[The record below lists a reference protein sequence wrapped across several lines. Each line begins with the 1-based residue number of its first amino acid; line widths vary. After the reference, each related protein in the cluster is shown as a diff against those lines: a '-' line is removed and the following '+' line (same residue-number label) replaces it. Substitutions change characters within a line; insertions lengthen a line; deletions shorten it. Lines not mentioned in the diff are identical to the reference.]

1 MSKFCSPTGLGFI
14 AAIVLATTYFSH
26 EAVAKT
32 CEKPVAVAVSVQG
45 EVNARKGGAVYW
57 EPVRRKD
64 AFCPGDA
71 VRVMAQSRA
80 DFLLINETTLR
91 LDQNTEIVFTPPER
105 EKEFWLDVLLGGTYF
120 MSRTPRTFR
129 VHTPFVNAGI
139 EGTEF
144 FIGVEKDRALLTVFE
159 GRVAAAKDRGEVAVS
174 RGQSV
179 VAEAGRAPVL
189 RTEVKPR
196 DAVRWTLFYPVVS
209 ATRPGAPSGWQ
220 DRAANLLAVGRV
232 DEASAEIEEVLK
244 TSPGNADALSLQA
257 VIAVAQN
264 ERGKALDLAKKA
276 VAAAPD
282 SATALVALS
291 YAQQADFDLEGAL
304 ASLREAVK
312 KEPGNALARA
322 RLSEILL
329 SFGFLDEA
337 LDEAKKAAALPPE
350 IARTQTVLGFAYL
363 AQIRTK
369 ESRAAFEKAI
379 GLDQADPLPRL
390 GMGLATI
397 RDGDVEEGRK
407 EIEIAASLDPNNSL
421 IRSYLGKAYYE
432 EKRGKTAAT
441 QFTMAKELDPN
452 DPTPYFYDAILKQSA
467 NRPVEALHDLQKS
480 ISLNDDRAVYR
491 SRLLLD
497 EDLAA
502 RSANLGRIY
511 DDLGFQQL
519 ALVEGWK
526 SVNTDPANFS
536 AHRFLA
542 DSYAALPRHEIARV
556 SELLQS
562 QLLQPISINPVQ
574 PRLAQNNILILEG
587 AGPSSPSFNEFNP
600 LFNRNRLALQASGVA
615 GSQGT
620 WGDEVAF
627 SGLKNRYSFSIGQY
641 HSETDGFRENNDLKQ
656 NIYNVF
662 TQASLSYKTSVLA
675 EFRSFDTEHGDLEMR
690 FNPDNFYNN
699 LKQYNKYRNG
709 RIGFHHAFVPGSDL
723 IGTMVYEYNRFN
735 SQLTDSFPF
744 PVPPPGFVLESDI
757 QRQVDE
763 HTFGLEVQQQF
774 RRVRYNLVT
783 GAGFLHVDRSTSD
796 DTSLIPNPP
805 QDPLLFP
812 PIAFSTSQESTI
824 GHTNAYLYSYVR
836 WPDQVTWTIGA
847 SADFYIVSGAT
858 NPDQSKFNP
867 KFGVTW
873 TPLPGTT
880 IRAAAFR
887 VFRGDYPF
895 TNQTIEPTQV
905 AGFNQ
910 FYADAGGTESW
921 QYGIAIDQKITDN
934 LFAGAEYSHRDLDV
948 PTEVLVPPAPAS
960 IQILDWK
967 ERLGH
972 AYSYWTPHPWFA
984 LSADYLYQKFDRD
997 GDLAPEVK
1005 TQRVPMAIRF
1015 FHPCGAMAM
1024 FKGTYFD
1031 QEGTFFLIGQSPSTD
1046 TPESGEDRFWIFD
1059 ASVGYRFPKRYGIA
1073 SVEVRNLFDRQF
1085 QYQDTDPFNPVV
1097 WPERSVLFKI
1107 TLSI

>member
-1 MSKFCSPTGLGFI
+1 MSKIRFVTGLAFI
-14 AAIVLATTYFSH
+14 VAVILAAPHFSR
-26 EAVAKT
+26 EAVAET

-45 EVNARKGGAVYW
+45 EVNARRGDAVYW

-80 DFLLINETTLR
+80 DLLLINETTLR
-91 LDQNTEIVFTPPER
+91 LDQNTEIVFTAPGR

-129 VHTPFVNAGI
+129 VHTPFVNAGV

-159 GRVAAAKDRGEVAVS
+159 GRIAAANDQGEVAVS
-174 RGQSV
+174 RGQSA

-209 ATRPGAPSGWQ
+209 ATRPGASSGWQ
-220 DRAANLLAVGRV
+220 DRAASLLAVGRV

-244 TSPGNADALSLQA
+244 TAPGDPDALSLQA

-264 ERGKALDLAKKA
+264 EREKALDLARKA

-322 RLSEILL
+322 RLSELLL

-337 LDEAKKAAALPPE
+337 LDEARKAAGQNPD

-369 ESRAAFEKAI
+369 ESRDAFERAI
-379 GLDQADPLPRL
+379 ILDQADPLPRL
-390 GMGLATI
+390 GLGLATI
-397 RDGDVEEGRK
+397 RDGDVEAGRK

-432 EKRGKTAAT
+432 EKRGKTAAE
-441 QFTMAKELDPN
+441 QFSMAKELDPN
-452 DPTPYFYDAILKQSA
+452 DPTPYFYDAILKQSV

-480 ISLNDDRAVYR
+480 ISLNDNRAVYR

-502 RSANLGRIY
+502 RSASLGRIY

-526 SVNTDPANFS
+526 SVNTDPANYS

-542 DSYAALPRHEIARV
+542 DSYSSVPRHEIARV

-562 QLLQPISINPVQ
+562 QLLQPININPVQ
-574 PRLAQNNILILEG
+574 PSLGQSSLFILEG

-600 LFNRNRLALQASGVA
+600 LFNRNRLALQATGVVGEHHTRGSEVVQSGVA
-615 GSQGT
+615 GP
-620 WGDEVAF
+620 F
-627 SGLKNRYSFSIGQY
+627 SYSVGLFNFYTG
-641 HSETDGFRENNDLKQ
+641 GFRPNNDLNESIFDAFAQ
-656 NIYNVF
+656 QSV
-662 TQASLSYKTSVLA
+662 SYKTSLQI
-675 EFRSFDTEHGDLEMR
+675 EFRRTSIDQGDLALN
-690 FNPDNFYNN
+690 FDPDSFLSTWRGEQEKNT
-699 LKQYNKYRNG
+699 LRV
-709 RIGFHHAFVPGSDL
+709 GFHHAFSPGSDL
-723 IGTMVYEYNRFN
+723 IGYVSRQELDINNSLPLPQFGVSFNDSEDDTTTGGELQHLFRSDRFDLISGAGYFTGDSDLIN
-735 SQLTDSFPF
+735 EALIQL
-744 PVPPPGFVLESDI
+744 PPPD
-757 QRQVDE
+757 
-763 HTFGLEVQQQF
+763 
-774 RRVRYNLVT
+774 
-783 GAGFLHVDRSTSD
+783 
-796 DTSLIPNPP
+796 
-805 QDPLLFP
+805 P
-812 PIAFSTSQESTI
+812 PIHDVSSRETDTR
-824 GHTNAYLYSYVR
+824 HMNLYMYSHIRY
-836 WPDQVTWTIGA
+836 PKNVTLTLGA
-847 SADFYIVSGAT
+847 SGDFYRNDFLGDS
-858 NPDQSKFNP
+858 NQFNP

-873 TPLPGTT
+873 NVFPSTT

-887 VFRGDYPF
+887 IFQRAFVND
-895 TNQTIEPTQV
+895 QTLEPTQV

-910 FYADAGGTESW
+910 FFFDASGTRSW
-921 QYGIAIDQKITDN
+921 RYGAAIDQKFSGNI
-934 LFAGAEYSHRDLDV
+934 FGGVEYSQRDLDV
-948 PTEVLVPPAPAS
+948 PYQNES
-960 IQILDWK
+960 ITGITIDRVGWK
-967 ERLGH
+967 ERLGR
-972 AYSYWTPHPWFA
+972 AYLFLTPHPWVA
-984 LSADYLYQKFDRD
+984 LSAEYQYERFDRNQEFTN
-997 GDLAPEVK
+997 GIEEVK
-1005 TQRVPMAIRF
+1005 THRVPLGVGF
-1015 FHPCGAMAM
+1015 FHPSGI
-1024 FKGTYFD
+1024 FLRLKETYYD
-1031 QEGTFFLIGQSPSTD
+1031 QTGDFQSQFSDDFVPGSD
-1046 TPESGEDRFWIFD
+1046 DFWITD
-1059 ASVGYRFPKRYGIA
+1059 AAVGYRLPKRYGIF
-1073 SVEVRNLFDRQF
+1073 SVDAWNLFDKSFR
-1085 QYQDTDPFNPVV
+1085 YQDTDPVSPVLQPV
-1097 WPERSVLFKI
+1097 RTVVFKF
-1107 TLSI
+1107 TLAL

>member
-1 MSKFCSPTGLGFI
+1 MSKMRFLAGLALTF
-14 AAIVLATTYFSH
+14 AVTLATPYFSQ
-26 EAVAKT
+26 EAVAET
-32 CEKPVAVAVSVQG
+32 CAKPVAVAVSVQG
-45 EVNARKGGAVYW
+45 EVNARKGGAADW

-64 AFCPGDA
+64 SFCPGDA

-80 DFLLINETTLR
+80 DLLLINETTLR
-91 LDQNTEIVFTPPER
+91 LDQNTEIVFTAPER
-105 EKEFWLDVLLGGTYF
+105 NKEFWLDVLLGGTYF

-159 GRVAAAKDRGEVAVS
+159 GRVAAANDRGEVAVS
-174 RGQSV
+174 RGQTV

-189 RTEVKPR
+189 RTEARPR

-209 ATRPGAPSGWQ
+209 ASRPGTPSGWQ
-220 DRAANLLAVGRV
+220 DRAATLLAVGRV
-232 DEASAEIEEVLK
+232 DEASAEIEEALK
-244 TSPGNADALSLQA
+244 TAPDNADALSLQA

-264 ERGKALDLAKKA
+264 EREKALDLARRA

-337 LDEAKKAAALPPE
+337 LDEARKAAGQNPDV
-350 IARTQTVLGFAYL
+350 ARTQSVLGFAYL

-369 ESRAAFEKAI
+369 ESRDAFERAI
-379 GLDQADPLPRL
+379 VLDQADPLPRL
-390 GMGLATI
+390 GLGLATI
-397 RDGDVEEGRK
+397 RDGDVEAGRK

-441 QFTMAKELDPN
+441 QFSMAKELDPN
-452 DPTPYFYDAILKQSA
+452 DPTPWFYDAILKQSV

-480 ISLNDDRAVYR
+480 ISLNDNRAVYR

-502 RSANLGRIY
+502 RSASLGRIY

-519 ALVEGWK
+519 ALVEGWE

-587 AGPSSPSFNEFNP
+587 TGPSSPSFNEFNP

-620 WGDEVAF
+620 YGDEVAF
-627 SGLKNRYSFSIGQY
+627 SGLENRFSFSMGQY

-662 TQASLSYKTSVLA
+662 TQASLSYKTSILA
-675 EFRSFDTEHGDLEMR
+675 EFRSFDTEHGDLELR

-709 RIGFHHAFVPGSDL
+709 RIGFHHAFAPGSDL
-723 IGTMVYEYNRFN
+723 IGTMVYEFNRFN
-735 SQLTDSFPF
+735 SQLTDSIPF
-744 PVPPPGFVLESDI
+744 PVPPPGFVLESNVE
-757 QRQVDE
+757 RQVDE
-763 HTFGLEVQQQF
+763 HIFGFELQQLF
-774 RRVRYNLVT
+774 RRQRYNLIA
-783 GAGFLHVDRSTSD
+783 GGGFLHVDRDQTD
-796 DTSLIPNPP
+796 DLSLIPNPP
-805 QDPLLFP
+805 QDPLVFP
-812 PIAFSTSQESTI
+812 PIVDSTSQENTI
-824 GHTNAYLYSYVR
+824 GHSNAYMYFHVR
-836 WPDQVTWTIGA
+836 WPEPVTWTIGA
-847 SADFYIVSGAT
+847 SADFLVDTSEAF
-858 NPDQSKFNP
+858 PDRSQFNP

-880 IRAAAFR
+880 IRGAAFR
-887 VFRGDYPF
+887 VLRRTLPF
-895 TNQTIEPTQV
+895 TTQTIEPTQV

-910 FYADAGGTESW
+910 FYADAGGTEAW
-921 QYGIAIDQKITDN
+921 QYGIAADQKISDN
-934 LFAGAEYSHRDLDV
+934 LFAGAEYSQRDLDV
-948 PTEVLVPPAPAS
+948 PTEVTLPTTTVK
-960 IQILDWK
+960 ILDWK
-967 ERLGH
+967 ERIAR

-984 LSADYLYQKFDRD
+984 LSADYLYEKFDRE
-997 GDLAPEVK
+997 GDLATEVK

-1015 FHPCGAMAM
+1015 FHPSGAMAM
-1024 FKGTYFD
+1024 LKGTYFD
-1031 QEGTFFLIGQSPSTD
+1031 QEGKFYLIGYDPDLD

-1073 SVEVRNLFDRQF
+1073 TVEVRNLFDRQF

-1107 TLSI
+1107 TLAL